1 MEMTGEQLI
10 AAPQK
15 VVWDA
20 LNNPEM
26 LKTCVPGC
34 ESIDRTGENEFQV
47 LMVARVGPVSAKFK
61 GKLTLSDIKPP
72 NSYSLAFEGQGG
84 AAGFAKGGANVRL
97 ESVAGD
103 KTRLGYDVKASVGGK
118 LAQIGS
124 RLVDAAAQKVA
135 NDFFRTFNAKV
146 GAAQGDEDA
155 TVVLPK
161 MEKEDDEHTIIITP
175 QPPEKAAHDAHDD
188 HPQPVPRDP
197 DLPDV
202 SPTTLMF
209 FAASALVI
217 FVVALS
223 VLLH

>member
-15 VVWDA
+15 AVWDA
-20 LNNPEM
+20 LNNPQM

-34 ESIDRTGENEFQV
+34 ESIDPIGDNEFQV

-84 AAGFAKGGANVRL
+84 AAGFAKGSANVRL

-124 RLVDAAAQKVA
+124 RLVDAAAKKVA
-135 NDFFRTFNAKV
+135 DDFFRTFKAKV
-146 GAAQGDEDA
+146 GAAQGDEVGPCQNERELRA
-155 TVVLPK
+155 QEVLQGRGIADKPALHQRLEPVRMRVRADRK
-161 MEKEDDEHTIIITP
+161 GRVRYLQQVEQGVHAVH
-175 QPPEKAAHDAHDD
+175 AA
-188 HPQPVPRDP
+188 R
-197 DLPDV
+197 
-202 SPTTLMF
+202 
-209 FAASALVI
+209 
-217 FVVALS
+217 
-223 VLLH
+223 